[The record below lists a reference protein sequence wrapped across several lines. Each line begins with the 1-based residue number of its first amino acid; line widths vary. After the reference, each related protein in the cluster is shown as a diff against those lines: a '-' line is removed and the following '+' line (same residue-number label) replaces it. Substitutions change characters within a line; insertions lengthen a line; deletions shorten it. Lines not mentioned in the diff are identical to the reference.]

1 MFSGLIR
8 EMGEVL
14 YFRDNALRVKC
25 DYTPKI
31 GDSIAVNGVCLTA
44 ISIERDGFV
53 AQLSKETQTTIVL
66 ENFKAKSRV
75 HIEPA
80 LRADSRLD
88 GHIVQGHIDGVGVIE
103 SISHQQT
110 QSTFF
115 ITTAQSTLACILPKG
130 SVCVDGVSLTI
141 GEKQKNGFYLTIIP
155 HTLKNT
161 LFCEYKVS
169 RKVNIET
176 DMFVRNAYG
185 VLRTLLKDSP
195 DKTNDALWEQVHCLE
210 MQY

>member
-8 EMGEVL
+8 EIGEVL
-14 YFRDNALRVKC
+14 YFRDNTIRIKC
-25 DYTPKI
+25 DYIPKV

-44 ISIERDGFV
+44 ISAQQDGFI
-53 AQLSKETQTTIVL
+53 AQLSQETQRTIVV
-66 ENFKAKSRV
+66 ENFAPKSRV

-103 SISHQQT
+103 SLSHQKT
-110 QSTFF
+110 QSIFF
-115 ITTAQSTLACILPKG
+115 VTTNQSTLACILPKG
-130 SVCVDGVSLTI
+130 SVCIDGVSLTV
-141 GEKQKNGFYLTIIP
+141 GHKQKNGFYLTIIP

-161 LFCEYKVS
+161 LFCDYKAS
-169 RKVNIET
+169 RRVNIET

-185 VLRTLLKDSP
+185 ALQSLLDDS
-195 DKTNDALWEQVHCLE
+195 KKQTNTILWEKIHSFE
-210 MQY
+210 MQF

>member
-14 YFRDNALRVKC
+14 YFRDNALRIKC
-25 DYTPKI
+25 DYVARV
-31 GDSIAVNGVCLTA
+31 GDSIAVNGACLTA

-53 AQLSKETQTTIVL
+53 AQLSQETQNTIAL
-66 ENFKAKSRV
+66 ENFTPKSRV

-80 LRADSRLD
+80 LRADSTLD

-103 SISHQQT
+103 SISYQKT
-110 QSTFF
+110 QSIFF
-115 ITTAQSTLACILPKG
+115 ISTTQDTLAYILPKG

-141 GEKQKNGFYLTIIP
+141 GEREKNGFYLTIIP

-161 LFCEYKVS
+161 LFCEYKPS

-185 VLRTLLKDSP
+185 ALRAMFGDSP
-195 DKTNDALWEQVHCLE
+195 SLQNKALWERIHAFE